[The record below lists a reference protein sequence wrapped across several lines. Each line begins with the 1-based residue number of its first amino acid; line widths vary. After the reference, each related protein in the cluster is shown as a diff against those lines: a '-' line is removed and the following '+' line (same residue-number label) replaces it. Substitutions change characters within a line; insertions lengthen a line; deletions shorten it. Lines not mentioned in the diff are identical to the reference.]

1 MGILKLA
8 GRVVALIVGL
18 IGSVVGLLITLITVV
33 AYHVNQLF
41 DTTGAF
47 DPKHSHGFI
56 GFLAFILGIIGSLG
70 ALLSPAAAAVLLLV
84 SGLAMLYVAGGW
96 GVIPLIILGVAAL
109 IAFADRSRAR
119 A

>member
-8 GRVVALIVGL
+8 GRVVALIIGL
-18 IGSVVGLLITLITVV
+18 IGSVASLLITLITVV
-33 AYHVNQLF
+33 AYHTSQLF
-41 DTTGAF
+41 DPTGAF

-56 GFLAFILGIIGSLG
+56 GFLAFIIGVIGSLA
-70 ALLSPAAAAVLLLV
+70 ALLSPAFAAALLLI